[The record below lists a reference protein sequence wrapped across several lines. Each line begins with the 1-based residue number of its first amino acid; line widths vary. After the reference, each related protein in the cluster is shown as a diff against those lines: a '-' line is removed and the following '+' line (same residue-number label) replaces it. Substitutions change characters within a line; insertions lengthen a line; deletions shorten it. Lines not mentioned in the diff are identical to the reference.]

1 MLKRIISNIKT
12 NQQLR
17 RKVETGNKAQDNVWL
32 YNFWKVR
39 AEDMWLTRF
48 LRYHGLMPSNKR
60 FSFYSV
66 FGNRRVV
73 NYDNREVKIFITG
86 ENVHSH
92 NFRAYS
98 DNMLSEKKI
107 DLSLGFDYIDDARYV
122 RMPLWLRTQFAPE
135 WSEKEIIEHV
145 NRLRYPGIGERDK
158 FAALVARYDWGNTRS
173 QIYESLKN
181 VGHIQCPSKVLH
193 NDETLKTEFNDD
205 KPAYLRQFCFN
216 VCPENSNYKG
226 YVTEKMFDAVASGCI
241 PIYWG
246 SDNQPEPDVL
256 NHEAIILWSIGGDN
270 SQNVSKIQHLW
281 ENKGEL
287 NDFLHQPRLKDGAE
301 EKILLMF
308 NKLEDKFKQ
317 VLS

>member
-107 DLSLGFDYIDDARYV
+107 DLSLGFNYIDDARYV
-122 RMPLWLRTQFAPE
+122 RMPLWLRTQFVPE

-145 NRLRYPGIGERDK
+145 NRLRFPEIGKRDK

-193 NDETLKTEFNDD
+193 NDETLKTDFNDD
-205 KPAYLRQFCFN
+205 KPVYLRQFCFN
-216 VCPENSNYKG
+216 ICPENSNYKG
-226 YVTEKMFDAVASGCI
+226 YVTEKVFDSVASGCI

-256 NHEAIILWSIGGDN
+256 NHEAIIFWNIGGDN